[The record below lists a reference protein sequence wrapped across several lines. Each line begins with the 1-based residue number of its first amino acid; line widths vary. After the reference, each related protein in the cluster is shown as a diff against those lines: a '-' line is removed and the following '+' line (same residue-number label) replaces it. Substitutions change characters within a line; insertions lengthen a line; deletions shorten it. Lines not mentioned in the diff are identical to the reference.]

1 MKIGKH
7 TAFMLEF
14 VEEFAN
20 GKMPRQFFDLD
31 YSGYCIEHFPYMESE
46 NGKLARK
53 FADTIDVAYDL
64 GSERGMSDAAF
75 RKQMRNALRDFND
88 PHLYDL

>member
-1 MKIGKH
+1 MKTGKH

-14 VEEFAN
+14 VEEFAS
-20 GKMPRQFFDLD
+20 GQMPRQFFDLD
-31 YSGYCIEHFPYMESE
+31 YSGYCIEHFPCMESE

-53 FADTIDVAYDL
+53 FADTIDAAYEL
-64 GSERGMSDAAF
+64 GSARGMSDAVF
-75 RKQMRNALRDFND
+75 RKHMKNALRDFND